1 MSIAYVFPGQGSQA
15 KGMGKELFHVFAAE
29 VTLAETILGYNLRAL
44 CLEDS
49 EGRLHQTQYTQPAL
63 YVVNAMHYWQHL
75 RDHGQPQYL
84 AGHSLGEYNALLA
97 AGVFD
102 FEAGLRLVQQR
113 GELMSQA
120 RGGGMAAVVG
130 LAQDQVRSLLEQHG
144 ATDVD
149 FANFNAPSQSVL
161 SGPIETLEKLVAP
174 IEEAGARR
182 CLVLKVSAAFHS
194 RYMQGSAAAFKTFLS
209 DFTFNPPKIPVIANV
224 TARPHSAEDIAKL
237 LADQICSSVQW
248 CDSMRYLMAKGVD
261 EVKELGPGRVLA
273 NLFKKIRKEAT
284 PLDLDEPSAS
294 QEAPARDLQEPS
306 VTRDSQV
313 APSTASSSS
322 LITPESLGNRSFCQ
336 DFGVRYAYVQGSMY
350 KGIASPEMVI
360 RMGKAGL
367 LGFYGTGGLSLPVI
381 ESGLQKIQAELG
393 RDGAYGLNLLNN
405 LANPELENET
415 VSLYLKYGVR
425 NVEAA
430 AFMLVSEGLVHF
442 RYKGAYRDDQGRPCV
457 RNRVIAKVSRPEVA
471 SAFMSPA
478 PAKLTA
484 RLVESGKLTAEE
496 AELAAHIPVSHHIC
510 VEADSGGHT
519 DMGVAYT
526 LMPAMLSLRDRLQA
540 QHAYAK
546 PIQIGAAGG
555 IGSPES
561 AAAAFM
567 LGAEFILT
575 GSINQCT
582 PQAGTSDLVKDMLQ
596 AINVQDTDYA
606 PAGDMFE
613 MGAKVQVVRR
623 GVFFPARAKKLY
635 DLYRQF
641 SSLEA
646 IDEPTKKTIEEKYFQ
661 RSFDEVWQ
669 ETQAYYQKNRP
680 KELEKAARNPKHKMA
695 LIFKWYFVL
704 SNRLALAGDQTRKV
718 DFQIHCGPAL
728 GAFNQWV
735 KDTDLEAWQNRDVD
749 VIAERLMQ
757 ATAKVLNKRIAQMT
771 ANVAPPTTP
780 QMHTTMATAH

>member
-1 MSIAYVFPGQGSQA
+1 
-15 KGMGKELFHVFAAE
+15 MGKERFDVFAKE
-29 VTLAETILGYNLRAL
+29 VALAESILGYNLQTL
-44 CLEDS
+44 CLEDP
-49 EGRLHQTQYTQPAL
+49 EGLLHQTQFTQPAL
-63 YVVNAMHYWQHL
+63 YVVNALHYWQHL

-84 AGHSLGEYNALLA
+84 AGHSLGEYNALHA

-102 FEAGLRLVQQR
+102 FETGLRLVQQR
-113 GELMSQA
+113 GKLMSMD

-130 LAQDQVRSLLEQHG
+130 LDLDKLRNVLEDKN
-144 ATDVD
+144 AVDVD
-149 FANFNAPSQSVL
+149 FANFNAPSQAVL
-161 SGPIETLEKLVAP
+161 SGPIETLEKLVEP
-174 IEEAGARR
+174 IEAAGARR

-194 RYMQGSAAAFKTFLS
+194 RYMQESAIAFKTFLS
-209 DFTFNPPKIPVIANV
+209 SFTFKPPQIPVIANV
-224 TARPHSAEDIAKL
+224 TARPYPADEMITL

-248 CDSMRYLMAKGVD
+248 CDSMRYLIAKGVD
-261 EVKELGPGRVLA
+261 DVVELGPGRVLT
-273 NLFKKIRKEAT
+273 NLYKKIRKEAA
-284 PLDLDEPSAS
+284 PLDLDEPQAS
-294 QEAPARDLQEPS
+294 PDPPPAPS
-306 VTRDSQV
+306 V
-313 APSTASSSS
+313 ASPPG
-322 LITPESLGNRSFCQ
+322 LITPESLGNRSFCE

-367 LGFYGTGGLSLPVI
+367 LGFFGTGGLSLTAI
-381 ESGLQKIQAELG
+381 ESGLQSIQAALG

-405 LANPELENET
+405 LANPKLENET
-415 VSLYLKYGVR
+415 VALYLKYGVR

-442 RYKGAYRDDQGRPCV
+442 RYKGAYRDAMGRPCV

-471 SAFMSPA
+471 NAFMSPA
-478 PAKLTA
+478 PAKILT
-484 RLVESGKLTAEE
+484 RLVESGKLTADE
-496 AELAAHIPVSHHIC
+496 AELATQIPVSHHIC

-526 LMPAMLSLRDRLQA
+526 LMPAMLSLRDRIQA
-540 QHAYAK
+540 QHGYAK

-596 AINVQDTDYA
+596 VINVQDTDYA

-635 DLYRQF
+635 DLYRQV

-646 IDEPTKKTIEEKYFQ
+646 IDGPTKKTIEEKYFK
-661 RSFDEVWQ
+661 RSFEDVWQ
-669 ETQAYYQKNRP
+669 ETQTYYQQNRP
-680 KELEKAARNPKHKMA
+680 KELEKAERNPKHKMA

-757 ATAKVLNKRIAQMT
+757 ATAETLNRRLAQMT
-771 ANVAPPTTP
+771 ASVIPTATP
-780 QMHTTMATAH
+780 